1 MRLTRK
7 QILTRLG
14 GSLLVL
20 SGGRLSARAAAA
32 PRSGTS
38 GRSRAV
44 RTQLAMAIDTKAC
57 LQEQGCTR
65 CLAAC
70 HEAHN
75 VPYLRNPAHRIDW
88 IREVPAES
96 AFAAQGRSLPAPLA
110 GAPVLVLCN
119 HCDNPPCVPVCPTGA
134 TWKRETDGIV
144 MMDWHRCIGCR
155 YCMVACPYGARSFNW
170 VDPRQG
176 IAHPNPDF
184 PTRTDGVVE
193 KCTFCSER
201 LAQGQVPVCVE
212 VCPVKALVF
221 GDVNDPASE
230 IRKVL
235 DSRPAIRRRPELGTG
250 PNVYYLL

>member
-7 QILTRLG
+7 QILARAG
-14 GSLLVL
+14 GSLLAVSAAGF
-20 SGGRLSARAAAA
+20 SGHAA
-32 PRSGTS
+32 G
-38 GRSRAV
+38 AV
-44 RTQLAMAIDTKAC
+44 RADTAGRGKVGRTKYAMAIDTQAC
-57 LQEQGCTR
+57 LVAKGCTR

-75 VPYLRNPAHRIDW
+75 VPYLQNPAHKIDW
-88 IREVPAES
+88 IREVPAEN
-96 AFAAQGRSLPAPLA
+96 AFASQTPSSLAAPR
-110 GAPVLVLCN
+110 GTPVLVLCN
-119 HCDNPPCVPVCPTGA
+119 HCDNPPCVHVCPTGA

-184 PTRTDGVVE
+184 ATRTDGVVE

-201 LAQGQVPVCVE
+201 LEQGQAPACV
-212 VCPVKALVF
+212 VACPVKALVF
-221 GDVNDPASE
+221 GDVNDPKSE
-230 IRKVL
+230 VRKVL
-235 DSRPAIRRRPELGTG
+235 ESRPAIRRRPELGTG
-250 PNVYYLL
+250 PNVYYLV